1 MRDKN
6 RPLSPFI
13 TIYKNPVTSYIS
25 MGHRM
30 SGVALSFGMVL
41 LVIWLVMLGA
51 GQESYECAMSIV
63 TSIPGQIVM
72 FGFSFVFFYYWATA
86 VRHLIWD
93 LGYGL
98 EMETAEFTG
107 YLSIA
112 VSVVLTLLLWA
123 VILFV

>member
-30 SGVALSFGMVL
+30 AGVALSFGMVL

-51 GQESYECAMSIV
+51 GQEYYDFAMSIV
-63 TSIPGQIVM
+63 TSIPGSIVM
-72 FGFSFVFFYYWATA
+72 FGFTFLFFYYWTTA
-86 VRHLIWD
+86 VRHLVWD
-93 LGYGL
+93 LGFGF
-98 EMETAEFTG
+98 EMKTAEFTG

-112 VSVVLTLLLWA
+112 VSFVLTLILWA